1 MNIYFLL
8 LLIMFLLLY
17 QGITSSMLYVPK
29 KIKIISIIALIM
41 MSVRYISLVI
51 LFVVN
56 NQNYLYLLKFGVY
69 MNFLCLPICGVISI
83 FIFAKN
89 NKIKLMKILFICS
102 ILFIAYI
109 VVVYKS
115 AANINISNICGY
127 IIELQFK
134 DYYYVTLLIVNS
146 IFIIRG
152 IELFDKTYSSKL
164 GVLLIIISSGVTL
177 VSVILTSINSSFVWL
192 LLGDISWI
200 ITVNYGLIKFK
211 KRGIKRTKN

>member
-1 MNIYFLL
+1 VSILYFLL

-17 QGITSSMLYVPK
+17 QGITSSLFYAPK
-29 KIKIISIIALIM
+29 KIKILSFIALIIM
-41 MSVRYISLVI
+41 IGRYISLVI

-69 MNFLCLPICGVISI
+69 TNFLCLPICGVISI

-89 NKIKLMKILFICS
+89 NKIKLGKILFICA
-102 ILFIAYI
+102 ILCIVYG

-127 IIELQFK
+127 TIELQFK
-134 DYYYVTLLIVNS
+134 DYFYAVMLITNS

-152 IELFDKTYSSKL
+152 IELFDKTYSNKL
-164 GVLLIIISSGVTL
+164 GAIFIIISSSVTL
-177 VSVILTSINSSFVWL
+177 VSVILTSINSGFAWL

-200 ITVNYGLIKFK
+200 ITINYGLIKFK
-211 KRGIKRTKN
+211 KRGHQKL